1 MITFSIASNS
11 YFRPLAELISR
22 KFFKIL
28 RPRIRFN
35 SWQNCNS
42 PYLHSQRIRL
52 IRLGGYEDP
61 KTPSQTTNYGTR
73 LQKLASRDELDRIRA
88 FQIIWLLKS
97 DNVDR
102 NCLESTTKR
111 SFLEKQ
117 IVIYQQAGWAFYSS
131 PTSSPASGGPVDL
144 HWRHF
149 QTKEEEQVLL

>member
-1 MITFSIASNS
+1 MKPGRRGANEPFYSWLISFGDCLMITFSIASNS

-61 KTPSQTTNYGTR
+61 TTPSQTTNYGTR

-88 FQIIWLLKS
+88 FQIRLVCYVIVHFCIVLNTRR
-97 DNVDR
+97 NVHF
-102 NCLESTTKR
+102 LR
-111 SFLEKQ
+111 S
-117 IVIYQQAGWAFYSS
+117 
-131 PTSSPASGGPVDL
+131 
-144 HWRHF
+144 R
-149 QTKEEEQVLL
+149 